1 MLLEGESRRCP
12 KKRFGQ
18 DLEGDLMT
26 LDFPQKRTDLRH
38 GYRELGTALPD
49 VMAGFSDMHRAAV
62 ADGELSRA
70 TKELIALA
78 IGVAARCEGCI
89 ALHVSAA
96 LKAGATDGQVH
107 EALGVAVLMGGGP
120 ASVYATEA
128 LVALEQFS
136 AERRP
141 TNVVA
146 N

>member
-1 MLLEGESRRCP
+1 
-12 KKRFGQ
+12 
-18 DLEGDLMT
+18 MT
-26 LDFPQKRTDLRH
+26 QEFEQKRSELRS

-49 VMAGFSDMHRAAV
+49 VMAGFSAMHKAAV
-62 ADGELSRA
+62 ADGELSRS

-89 ALHVSAA
+89 ALHVQAA
-96 LKAGATDGQVH
+96 LRAGATAGQIH

-136 AERRP
+136 AASEHADAAP
-141 TNVVA
+141 G
-146 N
+146 

>member
-1 MLLEGESRRCP
+1 MT
-12 KKRFGQ
+12 Q
-18 DLEGDLMT
+18 DFE
-26 LDFPQKRTDLRH
+26 QKRSELRS

-49 VMAGFSDMHRAAV
+49 VMAGFSVMHKAAV
-62 ADGELSRA
+62 ADGELSRS

-89 ALHVSAA
+89 ALHVHAA
-96 LKAGATDGQVH
+96 LRAGATAGQIH

-136 AERRP
+136 AAREP
-141 TNVVA
+141 A
-146 N
+146 DAAPG

>member
-1 MLLEGESRRCP
+1 
-12 KKRFGQ
+12 
-18 DLEGDLMT
+18 MT
-26 LDFPQKRTDLRH
+26 TDFVQTRSELRH
-38 GYRELGTALPD
+38 GYGELGTAMPD
-49 VMAGFSDMHRAAV
+49 VMAGFGALHKAAV
-62 ADGELSRA
+62 TDGELSRT

-96 LKAGATDGQVH
+96 LKAGATHGQIH

-136 AERRP
+136 AERESAGSGR
-141 TNVVA
+141 TGR
-146 N
+146 